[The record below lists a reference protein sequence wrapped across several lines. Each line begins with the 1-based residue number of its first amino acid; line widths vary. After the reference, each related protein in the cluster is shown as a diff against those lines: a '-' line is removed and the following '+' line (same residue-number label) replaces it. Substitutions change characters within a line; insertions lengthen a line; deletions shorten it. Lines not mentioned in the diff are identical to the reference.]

1 MSDFF
6 QWVDEAPLLDLIY
19 FGIPTAILLA
29 VAVYLAHD
37 VYETRQ
43 LKKKAKRLIE
53 LAGGEPPSVRSGR
66 KPLSKTAAASTD
78 SPYPGAASS
87 PQGSFDADH
96 GFNNT
101 PRPRVGTRRGK

>member
-1 MSDFF
+1 MNSVFTYLDT
-6 QWVDEAPLLDLIY
+6 APILDLAYLSI
-19 FGIPTAILLA
+19 FLIAIA
-29 VAVYLAHD
+29 VLIGWAIHTYVSERRYAKK
-37 VYETRQ
+37 RQ
-43 LKKKAKRLIE
+43 RLIE